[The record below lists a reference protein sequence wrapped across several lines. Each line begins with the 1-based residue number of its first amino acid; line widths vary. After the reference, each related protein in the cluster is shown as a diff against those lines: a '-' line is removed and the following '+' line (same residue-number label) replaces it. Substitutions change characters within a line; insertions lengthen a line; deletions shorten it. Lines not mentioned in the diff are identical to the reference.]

1 MRRPYIVP
9 LFIPYLRST
18 LWAKALAP
26 LGKIPKVKKTD
37 DRIPEGHGWIFAKK
51 KGKAGNQ

>member
-37 DRIPEGHGWIFAKK
+37 DRIPEGHGWAFAKE
-51 KGKAGNQ
+51 KGKAGN